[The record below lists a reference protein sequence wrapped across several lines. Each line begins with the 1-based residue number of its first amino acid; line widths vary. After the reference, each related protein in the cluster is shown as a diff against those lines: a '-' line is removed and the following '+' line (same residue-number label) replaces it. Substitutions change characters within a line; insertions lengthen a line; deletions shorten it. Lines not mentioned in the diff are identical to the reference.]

1 MMTERESLKF
11 LREDFPRASLNAQEQ
26 QDRPTNNEVRQKQK
40 QSNETNQIMVSEPT
54 VYEVNEHLNTIS
66 VNQVIEM
73 SVQEADDENMSVH

>member
-1 MMTERESLKF
+1 M
-11 LREDFPRASLNAQEQ
+11 REDFPRASLNAQEQ